1 MNTNTATLDTFTGSL
16 ANLPFSA
23 LTSSRFEAKTTG
35 KFQPISTAQ
44 AVTHLQHEGWEV
56 FKTSEAKT
64 RIIERRPYVKHQ
76 IQLTHPD
83 IAPVDGLR
91 PVVYLQNANDGTSSF
106 SLFAGLFRFICSNGL
121 VVGSSF
127 ISAKVRHIGDL
138 SQVRDDLKEG
148 AFKVSSQF
156 PSIMEKVHLM
166 TEKSLSIE
174 EGFAFRCMAYN
185 LRFPN
190 KDAQKSADNRF
201 AFVGDQVRRIEDSG
215 NDLWKV
221 YNRTQEDLITGGF
234 STGRRTARGLRSLT
248 RSTIINRQLWTLAEK
263 TLSGDIVQAWE
274 ETKKTP
280 SLLLN

>member
-1 MNTNTATLDTFTGSL
+1 MNTTPTTLDTFTGTLS
-16 ANLPFSA
+16 NLPFSA
-23 LTSSRFEAKTTG
+23 LTASRFEAKTTG
-35 KFQPISTAQ
+35 KFQPLSTAQ
-44 AVTHLQHEGWEV
+44 AVTHLQDEGWEV

-64 RIIERRPYVKHQ
+64 RILERRQYVKHQ

-138 SQVRDDLKEG
+138 SQVRDDLREG

-166 TEKSLSIE
+166 TEKTLAPEELLAFSSL
-174 EGFAFRCMAYN
+174 AFQ

-190 KDAQKSADNRF
+190 KKATPFYHS
-201 AFVGDQVRRIEDSG
+201 VGRIVRREEDSG
-215 NDLWKV
+215 SDLWKV
-221 YNRTQEDLITGGF
+221 YNRAQEDLMTGGHSF
-234 STGRRTARGLRSLT
+234 GLRRRARGIRSLT
-248 RSTIINRQLWTLAEK
+248 RSTIINRQLWSLAEK
-263 TLSGDIVQAWE
+263 TLSGDIVGEWE
-274 ETKKTP
+274 KQRKESQP
-280 SLLLN
+280 FLLN